1 MLPELARFHL
11 GDTINVFRH
20 GSLVMQNVGE
30 RTTPINGCVLYG
42 TCNGA
47 IGIVTQ
53 IPQDFYDFLHGLEE
67 RLKKIIKS
75 VGKIDHTYYRNYQIN
90 TKVEPSEGFIDGD
103 LIESFLDLN
112 RDKMREA
119 VSGLEVCIARILNQ
133 YYIKLNLFCFL
144 QLTLNGERKSA
155 DVEDVIKIVED
166 LTRMH

>member
-1 MLPELARFHL
+1 MPELARFHL
-11 GDTINVFRH
+11 GDTVNVFRH

-90 TKVEPSEGFIDGD
+90 AKVEPSEGFIDGD
-103 LIESFLDLN
+103 LIESFLDLS
-112 RDKMREA
+112 RDKMHEA
-119 VSGLEVCIARILNQ
+119 VNGLEVSRNEVIWEIGVLLM
-133 YYIKLNLFCFL
+133 ISLL

>member
-1 MLPELARFHL
+1 
-11 GDTINVFRH
+11 
-20 GSLVMQNVGE
+20 MQNVGE

-119 VSGLEVCIARILNQ
+119 VNGLEVCRNSLS
-133 YYIKLNLFCFL
+133 L
-144 QLTLNGERKSA
+144 S
-155 DVEDVIKIVED
+155 
-166 LTRMH
+166 